1 MALPFHSV
9 RLNIL
14 FLGSLDCARHSYFAQ
29 KKKNNNSDGGVL
41 ADFLGR
47 TEVRVSEVQE
57 EARIKKGPITKRL
70 ILHEVETGE
79 VVVKL
84 DLQLY
89 DWPLD
94 LAPGNQN
101 GVGVILRQR
110 QQSSNLGLHTL
121 DVSPAQSLSLLLS
134 SAHTRETDC
143 YPACAPRVL
152 VEGMLLP
159 WVMLSL

>member
-1 MALPFHSV
+1 M
-9 RLNIL
+9 
-14 FLGSLDCARHSYFAQ
+14 
-29 KKKNNNSDGGVL
+29 L

-94 LAPGNQN
+94 LATGNQN

>member
-1 MALPFHSV
+1 MPGILTLP
-9 RLNIL
+9 R
-14 FLGSLDCARHSYFAQ
+14 
-29 KKKNNNSDGGVL
+29 KKNNNNSDGGVL

-89 DWPLD
+89 D
-94 LAPGNQN
+94 
-101 GVGVILRQR
+101 
-110 QQSSNLGLHTL
+110 
-121 DVSPAQSLSLLLS
+121 
-134 SAHTRETDC
+134 
-143 YPACAPRVL
+143 
-152 VEGMLLP
+152 
-159 WVMLSL
+159 

>member
-1 MALPFHSV
+1 M
-9 RLNIL
+9 
-14 FLGSLDCARHSYFAQ
+14 
-29 KKKNNNSDGGVL
+29 L

-89 DWPLD
+89 D
-94 LAPGNQN
+94 
-101 GVGVILRQR
+101 
-110 QQSSNLGLHTL
+110 
-121 DVSPAQSLSLLLS
+121 
-134 SAHTRETDC
+134 
-143 YPACAPRVL
+143 
-152 VEGMLLP
+152 
-159 WVMLSL
+159 